1 MAKHG
6 DLQKRLLKAIG
17 YFYPCQEID
26 TVPEQFEFVLQINPF
41 QVDYVYILIQ
51 KLKNKDAIRIN
62 CIIQTNTKIKNIL
75 KQATPDDRN
84 QIISEFEQV
93 YHRYNTELVFEKDDR
108 SLQNIKPM
116 LTQNLSFQEVINT
129 IVNNTILVQDVIK
142 LLIALDSTV
151 ESAELNNT
159 STMFQ

>member
-26 TVPEQFEFVLQINPF
+26 TVPEQFEFILRINPF
-41 QVDYVYILIQ
+41 QIDYVYILIQ
-51 KLKNKDAIRIN
+51 KLKNKDALRIN
-62 CIIQTNTKIKNIL
+62 CIIQTNTKIQNIL
-75 KQATPDDRN
+75 KQAAPDDRN

-93 YHRYNTELVFEKDDR
+93 YHRYNAELVFEKDDR

-129 IVNNTILVQDVIK
+129 IGNDTILVQDVIK

>member
-17 YFYPCQEID
+17 YFYPCQEVD
-26 TVPEQFEFVLQINPF
+26 EVPEQFEFVLRINPF
-41 QVDYVYILIQ
+41 QIDYVYILIQ
-51 KLKNKDAIRIN
+51 KLKNIDALRIN
-62 CIIQTNTKIKNIL
+62 CIIHTNAKIQCIL
-75 KQATPDDRN
+75 KQATSEDRN
-84 QIISEFEQV
+84 QIISEFDQV
-93 YHRYNTELVFEKDDR
+93 YHKYNAELVFEKDDR

-116 LTQNLSFQEVINT
+116 LTQNLSLQEVINA
-129 IVNNTILVQDVIK
+129 IGVNTILVMDVIK

-159 STMFQ
+159 TTMFQ